1 MTNARAAD
9 PVRCAER
16 VVAVVGTAVVGTGAV
31 GHGAPAGAT
40 ADAARV
46 PNGSRP
52 RRAGASTR
60 AGVSERLA
68 GNARAGASG
77 RGERGGRA
85 SGRRKGER
93 GATVIELAMLMPVV
107 LAVVLLI
114 VQVTLW
120 FHGRQV
126 ADAAARE
133 GARVARAGGSDGWQ
147 EAAEGKARQIVQA
160 IGPQLLKNAQAKAWE
175 QGDQR
180 GVEITGSAVQVVPL
194 LPETTFTITSRF
206 GGPIECFRPDDGSDG
221 CE

>member
-1 MTNARAAD
+1 MTGPRA
-9 PVRCAER
+9 P
-16 VVAVVGTAVVGTGAV
+16 T
-31 GHGAPAGAT
+31 
-40 ADAARV
+40 AAR
-46 PNGSRP
+46 
-52 RRAGASTR
+52 
-60 AGVSERLA
+60 SER
-68 GNARAGASG
+68 GGRVERSG
-77 RGERGGRA
+77 RGERVERSERGGTGERSGRARRIRRRGRGGR
-85 SGRRKGER
+85 GER
-93 GATVIELAMLMPVV
+93 GATVIELAMLMPIV

-133 GARVARAGGSDGWQ
+133 GARIARAGGSDGWQ

-160 IGPQLLKNAQAKAWE
+160 IGPQLLKNAQAQAWE

-180 GVEITGSAVQVVPL
+180 GVEVTGSAVQVVPL
-194 LPETTFTITSRF
+194 LPAMTFTITSRF

>member
-1 MTNARAAD
+1 MTNARAAT
-9 PVRCAER
+9 PARCAEG
-16 VVAVVGTAVVGTGAV
+16 VLAV
-31 GHGAPAGAT
+31 
-40 ADAARV
+40 
-46 PNGSRP
+46 
-52 RRAGASTR
+52 
-60 AGVSERLA
+60 E
-68 GNARAGASG
+68 
-77 RGERGGRA
+77 GGRA
-85 SGRRKGER
+85 SGRQRSER

-133 GARVARAGGSDGWQ
+133 GARIARAGGSDGWQ

-194 LPETTFTITSRF
+194 LPEMTFTITSRF

>member
-1 MTNARAAD
+1 MTGPRAPATARHEGGEQ
-9 PVRCAER
+9 AER
-16 VVAVVGTAVVGTGAV
+16 R
-31 GHGAPAGAT
+31 H
-40 ADAARV
+40 
-46 PNGSRP
+46 
-52 RRAGASTR
+52 
-60 AGVSERLA
+60 
-68 GNARAGASG
+68 
-77 RGERGGRA
+77 RGGRP
-85 SGRRKGER
+85 GHRER

-133 GARVARAGGSDGWQ
+133 GARIARAGGSDGWQ

-160 IGPQLLKNAQAKAWE
+160 IGPQLLKNAQAQAWE

-180 GVEITGSAVQVVPL
+180 GVEVTGSAVQVVPL
-194 LPETTFTITSRF
+194 LPEMTFTITSRF
-206 GGPIECFRPDDGSDG
+206 GGPIECFRPDDGSEG